1 MCWATFSIKTLPCVV
16 QSNVDWTYFILG
28 CVCAPLCIWQQ
39 HEILLMFQN
48 QCHPWAPL
56 GSAQQSL
63 PFCALGTF
71 FFSHRK
77 KKKRRRKEVRLQ
89 GQRIKWANLWKQL
102 PQSSTEQ
109 HLWLGT
115 GDICGSGF
123 SSLET
128 PNSRSLS
135 YIFLI
140 FLQKD
145 FKKNTYLCVCT
156 CEYIC
161 SHRPEEDI
169 RSPWTSS
176 YR

>member
-1 MCWATFSIKTLPCVV
+1 MCLCTLVHLTAARDFAYVSESVP
-16 QSNVDWTYFILG
+16 SLSSTW
-28 CVCAPLCIWQQ
+28 LC
-39 HEILLMFQN
+39 
-48 QCHPWAPL
+48 
-56 GSAQQSL
+56 SAIPSFL
-63 PFCALGTF
+63 CFRNFF

-145 FKKNTYLCVCT
+145 FFKKILIYVYVHVSIYAHTGQKK
-156 CEYIC
+156 
-161 SHRPEEDI
+161 
-169 RSPWTSS
+169 TSDPPGPQVTVS
-176 YR
+176 WNLPNVDGGKQTWVY